1 MLNIALFKIILNKVN
16 NVILPLSRM
25 KPGDHGVIKELR
37 KGDLALKLMEMG
49 FLPGETVLVSKIAP
63 LGDPISVKI
72 GTYQLSLRKEEA
84 NAVMVQL

>member
-1 MLNIALFKIILNKVN
+1 MN
-16 NVILPLSRM
+16 NAVLPLSRM

-49 FLPGETVLVSKIAP
+49 FLPGETVFVSKIAP

-72 GTYQLSLRKEEA
+72 GTYLLSLRKEEA
-84 NAVMVQL
+84 NSVMVQL